1 MKKPLTP
8 ADPTA
13 WLNELMRSPGMVW
26 PGAEPALQ
34 AWQQSLSQAAAQM
47 TAFWTGARKPDAA
60 AWFGAAQQVE
70 GSWWPAWTDW
80 LRGHA
85 GPLVAAPRQ
94 AGNADF
100 PVIEAAPGRYVK
112 TPAA

>member
-1 MKKPLTP
+1 ML
-8 ADPTA
+8 D
-13 WLNELMRSPGMVW
+13 
-26 PGAEPALQ
+26 
-34 AWQQSLSQAAAQM
+34 
-47 TAFWTGARKPDAA
+47 
-60 AWFGAAQQVE
+60 AAQQVE

-85 GPLVAAPRQ
+85 GALAAAPRQ

-100 PVIEAAPGRYVK
+100 PVIEAAPGRYVR